1 MNHKIIN
8 NIQIGLFELT
18 KKKYSKKYIKQ
29 YIQPI
34 IEYILSSNK
43 KKFLISGSQGIGKST
58 LVKILKINIE
68 KFYKKKVLTMNID
81 DYYLKKKERIKL
93 SKIKHPLLRTR
104 GVPGTHDLKKLNNN
118 ISDFEKENYP
128 IYIPI
133 FDKLVDDRS
142 KKIRK
147 EKNKKDILILEG
159 WCCGCP
165 PLQKKYLN
173 NSINR
178 LEREEDKN
186 KIWRKYFNEN
196 LSKNYKK
203 VFNRFDK
210 IIFLKAISFDFVMN
224 WRLKQEK
231 MNTSKHKN
239 KIKMDKKEILYFIL
253 HYEKITKWMLI
264 KLPHI
269 ANMVVKINKKQEIFK
284 IKIN

>member
-8 NIQIGLFELT
+8 NIQIELFKLT

-43 KKFLISGSQGIGKST
+43 KKFIISGSQGIGKST

-68 KFYKKKVLTMNID
+68 KFYKKKVLTISID

-104 GVPGTHDLKKLNNN
+104 GVPGTHDLKKLNDN
-118 ISDFEKENYP
+118 INDFEKENYP
-128 IYIPI
+128 IFIPI
-133 FDKLVDDRS
+133 FDKLIDDRS
-142 KKIRK
+142 KKFRK

-173 NSINR
+173 TDINR
-178 LEREEDKN
+178 LEKQEDKN
-186 KIWRKYFNEN
+186 KIWRNYFNKN
-196 LSKNYKK
+196 LSKKYKK
-203 VFNRFDK
+203 VFDRFDK
-210 IIFLKAISFDFVMN
+210 IIYLKAISFDFVMN
-224 WRLKQEK
+224 WRLKQEN
-231 MNTSKHKN
+231 MNNSPHKN
-239 KIKMDKKEILYFIL
+239 KIKMNKKEVLYFIS
-253 HYEKITKWMLI
+253 HYEKITKWMLM
-264 KLPHI
+264 KLPYI